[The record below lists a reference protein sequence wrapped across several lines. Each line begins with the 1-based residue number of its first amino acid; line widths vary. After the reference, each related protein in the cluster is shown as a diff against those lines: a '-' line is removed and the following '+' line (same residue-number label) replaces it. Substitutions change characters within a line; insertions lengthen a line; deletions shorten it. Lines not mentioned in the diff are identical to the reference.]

1 MPSANTST
9 VAAIVVTY
17 NRLEKLKNVLASL
30 EAQTRLPEHLVI
42 VNNASTD
49 DTAAYLAEYERDFTL
64 KDKVRITI
72 VTLTENAGGAGGFSA
87 GMRKGYELGADFVWL
102 WRSCSKA
109 MTMRSP
115 DLAPMYRTCAPWSSS
130 STGPSPK

>member
-49 DTAAYLAEYERDFTL
+49 DTAAYLAEYERDFT
-64 KDKVRITI
+64 D
-72 VTLTENAGGAGGFSA
+72 
-87 GMRKGYELGADFVWL
+87 RKSVV
-102 WRSCSKA
+102 
-109 MTMRSP
+109 
-115 DLAPMYRTCAPWSSS
+115 
-130 STGPSPK
+130 